1 MDDLNAK
8 FLPQFLQLAR
18 SRLAAALQAAAARDH
33 LAATTTA
40 RNLHT
45 LAGEAGLLG
54 LHDVVPLAREGEQKA
69 RSLGASRTDA
79 DAELLI
85 DTLRRLE
92 QVIESIGATTTS
104 Q

>member
-8 FLPQFLQLAR
+8 FMPQFLELAR
-18 SRLAAALQAAAARDH
+18 SRLAAALKAAIARDH

-69 RSLGASRTDA
+69 KSLGASRTDA

-85 DTLRRLE
+85 DALRRLE
-92 QVIESIGATTTS
+92 QVIESIGATHTS

>member
-18 SRLAAALQAAAARDH
+18 SRLAAALQAVAARDH

-40 RNLHT
+40 RHLHT

-54 LHDVVPLAREGEQKA
+54 LRDVVPLAREAEQKA

-79 DAELLI
+79 DAELLV

-92 QVIESIGATTTS
+92 QVIESIGATSTS

>member
-1 MDDLNAK
+1 MDDLHAK

-79 DAELLI
+79 DAELLV
-85 DTLRRLE
+85 DALRRLE
-92 QVIESIGATTTS
+92 QVIESIGATYTS